1 MSDKKGFGNIPNER
15 SVQNKFHYFLEK
27 NMSAI
32 SSTRSAVL
40 QGQGCIPCAKVE
52 QSVTSCFVVPF
63 RV

>member
-1 MSDKKGFGNIPNER
+1 MSDIKGLGNIPNER
-15 SVQNKFHYFLEK
+15 SVKNKFYYFGEK

-52 QSVTSCFVVPF
+52 QSVTPCFVVPF